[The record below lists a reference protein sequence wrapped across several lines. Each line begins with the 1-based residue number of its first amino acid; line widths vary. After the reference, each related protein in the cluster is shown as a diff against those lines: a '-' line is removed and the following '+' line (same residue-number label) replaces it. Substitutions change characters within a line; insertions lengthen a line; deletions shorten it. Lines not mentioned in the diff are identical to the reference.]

1 MQSLSKPLVFF
12 DLETTGVTI
21 GKDRIVE
28 FSALRIEA
36 GGTERTLTLKINPE
50 MPIPKESSEI
60 HGIWDKDV
68 ADAPT
73 FSQAALEIESFMA
86 GSDLGGFNSNKFDI
100 PFLMEEFH
108 RVGKDFEMSGRR
120 CVDVQNIFHKKEQRT
135 LVAAY
140 RFYCDKDLTNAHSAE
155 ADTRATYEV
164 FKAQLEKYDDLEEN
178 MDFLHDY
185 SKRNNAIDFS
195 GHIVLN
201 DEGVECFNFGKFR
214 GKPVVDVLKQ
224 QPSYYNWMMDAD
236 FPHYTKKVLTE
247 IRLRSFNQ

>member
-1 MQSLSKPLVFF
+1 MQNLKKPLVFF

-28 FSALRIEA
+28 FSGLRILNGRE
-36 GGTERTLTLKINPE
+36 ETLTLKVNPE

-68 ADAPT
+68 ADCPT
-73 FSQAALEIESFMA
+73 FGSLAEEINAFMKDA
-86 GSDLGGFNSNKFDI
+86 DLGGFNSNKFDI

-108 RVGKDFEMSGRR
+108 RVGKDFEMKGRR
-120 CVDVQNIFHKKEQRT
+120 CIDVQNIFHKMEQRT

-155 ADTRATYEV
+155 ADTVATYEV
-164 FKAQLEKYDDLEEN
+164 FKAQLEKYDELEED
-178 MDFLHDY
+178 MEFLHEF

-195 GHIVLN
+195 GHIVMN
-201 DEGVECFNFGKFR
+201 ADHVECFNFGKFR
-214 GKPVVDVLKQ
+214 GKPVLEVLKQ